1 MAKINIIINM
11 TYNFIEILQ
20 IHQRFPAFFFSCI
33 TDTVRLVCVTI
44 ILCLL
49 KVSAAMDYDDIQH
62 TKTFHGV
69 LEATKGNV
77 DGHFIVSKVHQD

>member
-20 IHQRFPAFFFSCI
+20 IHQRFPAFFSCI
-33 TDTVRLVCVTI
+33 IDTVRLVCVTI

-77 DGHFIVSKVHQD
+77 HGHFIVSKVHQD